1 MLRWNGKPVAD
12 AKIPAPFAD
21 WRCKCYVLGD
31 SVGLLMPRAIQ
42 RNMMKKT
49 TTTKKAPAPAT
60 KLTAPA
66 PALKS
71 TAAPKIRKPAAPAA
85 PAIVT
90 KPSGLRVTIIAK
102 IDIGFGNFLFA
113 RGDGGGLGWGK
124 GTPLECT
131 ADTTWTLVV
140 PVVEKPFAFKL
151 LRNDADWS
159 AGENYMAAPG
169 DAVTVTPVF

>member
-42 RNMMKKT
+42 KNMMKKT
-49 TTTKKAPAPAT
+49 TTKK
-60 KLTAPA
+60 K
-66 PALKS
+66 
-71 TAAPKIRKPAAPAA
+71 AA

-131 ADTTWTLVV
+131 A
-140 PVVEKPFAFKL
+140 
-151 LRNDADWS
+151 
-159 AGENYMAAPG
+159 
-169 DAVTVTPVF
+169 